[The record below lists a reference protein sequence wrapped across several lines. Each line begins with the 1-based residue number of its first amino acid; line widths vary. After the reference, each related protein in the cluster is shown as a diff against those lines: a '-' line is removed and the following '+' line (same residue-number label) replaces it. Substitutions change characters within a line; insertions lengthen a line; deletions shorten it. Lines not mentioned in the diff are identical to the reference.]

1 VLTMDDHC
9 SLSPTEAGV
18 YLAISS
24 MSQIP
29 LAAVPAVRRRREIV
43 LLVVDT
49 PTLTS

>member
-24 MSQIP
+24 MSKN
-29 LAAVPAVRRRREIV
+29 
-43 LLVVDT
+43 T
-49 PTLTS
+49 PNSCFSCASASGNYPTSCWYSDFN